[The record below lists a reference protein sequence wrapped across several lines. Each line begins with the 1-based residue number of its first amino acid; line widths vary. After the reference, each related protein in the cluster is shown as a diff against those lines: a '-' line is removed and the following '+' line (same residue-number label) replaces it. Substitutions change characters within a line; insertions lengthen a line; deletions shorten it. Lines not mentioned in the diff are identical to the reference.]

1 MGNVGGVNRSAPVRI
16 RVKIYGEA
24 LHSKY
29 SCGGH

>member
-1 MGNVGGVNRSAPVRI
+1 VGNVGGVNRSTLVRI

-24 LHSKY
+24 FHSKY